1 MAISTY
7 QSYFMQ
13 GTGTGTLTWAKL
25 FDFKTDPDLGA
36 APEQLETTTQSDP
49 AHTYIPGLEANG
61 QKNYTLNY
69 DSTLFDTIKAL
80 KGQELNVAE
89 WFGANSSGEPDG
101 HNGKFVGKGYLDIY
115 VNGGDANTVRNMTV
129 VLTMSKLFVKE
140 VATSA

>member
-7 QSYFMQ
+7 QSYFMK
-13 GTGTGTLTWAKL
+13 GTGAPQTWAKL

-49 AHTYIPGLEANG
+49 AHTYIPGLEANE

-69 DSTLFDTIKAL
+69 DSILFDTIKAL
-80 KGQELNVAE
+80 KGQELDVAE

-101 HNGKFVGKGYLDIY
+101 HNGKFVGKGYLDVY

-140 VATSA
+140 AATSA